1 MVTFVYFFPPK
12 NPGEQFALHFCFG
25 HHSVQ
30 ICQKKYTG
38 CKLTLNQSCK
48 MILSIPRKH
57 TSSSEEMQVKSIW
70 VFWMDGGMDGGWT
83 GKHFSIG
90 FQFSSLTIVVELSC
104 WYVLPIY

>member
-1 MVTFVYFFPPK
+1 
-12 NPGEQFALHFCFG
+12 
-25 HHSVQ
+25 VQ
-30 ICQKKYTG
+30 ICQNEYTG

-48 MILSIPRKH
+48 ILSILRKH

-90 FQFSSLTIVVELSC
+90 FQFSSLTIVVSSVAGMYCQSTNNFSSQPILEL
-104 WYVLPIY
+104 LT